1 MKKVQHDQ
9 KTYFPK
15 FKVPVEKK
23 GIANR
28 RKIVMDACTSPV
40 IQSLI

>member
-15 FKVPVEKK
+15 FKVPVEK
-23 GIANR
+23 
-28 RKIVMDACTSPV
+28 MEEQTDARS
-40 IQSLI
+40 